1 MRLIIG
7 DRGEVEKGLAYG
19 TFEEH
24 IRKLKLNITA
34 LYPQSLRKKIVLIFV
49 P

>member
-34 LYPQSLRKKIVLIFV
+34 LYPHSASHQVV
-49 P
+49 C

>member
-34 LYPQSLRKKIVLIFV
+34 LSPHIAIRQMVC
-49 P
+49 